1 MDSLRHPDLVEI
13 STKMKRTLDAVLQA
27 EQAAAEVARQRQRTL
42 HDVVLEFEDRSCP
55 VRISTAGQRW
65 PAGVIVGVGIDHL
78 LLKLDAEPVLIFF
91 HAISSIEPT
100 G

>member
-13 STKMKRTLDAVLQA
+13 STKIKQTLDAVLHA
-27 EQAAAEVARQRQRTL
+27 EQTAAVVARQRQRNL
-42 HDVVLEFEDRSCP
+42 RDVVLELEDRSCS
-55 VRISTAGQRW
+55 VRISTTGQRW

-78 LLKLDAEPVLIFF
+78 LLNLGAEPVLISF